1 MAGRQ
6 SKGAQPLCVVPN
18 FFAPV
23 HPGLPIP
30 SAFDLFLSPAT

>member
-1 MAGRQ
+1 MEG

-23 HPGLPIP
+23 HPGPPLT
-30 SAFDLFLSPAT
+30 SAFDLPPIPTT